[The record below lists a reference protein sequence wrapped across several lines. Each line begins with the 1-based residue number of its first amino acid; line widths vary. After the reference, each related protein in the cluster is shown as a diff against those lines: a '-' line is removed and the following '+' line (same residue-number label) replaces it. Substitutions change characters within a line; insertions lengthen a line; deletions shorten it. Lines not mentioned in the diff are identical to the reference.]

1 MRIAAINAVMKNY
14 LVLFLELEFE
24 TISINIKRESASK
37 ATGLVMSMKKIEI
50 F

>member
-24 TISINIKRESASK
+24 TIHEVFHGESASK
-37 ATGLVMSMKKIEI
+37 ATGLVMSMKKIEL